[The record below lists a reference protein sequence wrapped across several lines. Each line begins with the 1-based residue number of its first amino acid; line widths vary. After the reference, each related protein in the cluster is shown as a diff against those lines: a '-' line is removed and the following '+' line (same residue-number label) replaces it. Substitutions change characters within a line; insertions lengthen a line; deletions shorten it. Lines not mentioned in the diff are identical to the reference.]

1 MSYYLLPEALS
12 APFMVPSV
20 VVDRHLKLASET
32 QIKVLLFVLRNI
44 SSGIDPAAT
53 AKGLSFP
60 ESEVLDALFYW
71 EQCGILGSDVKT
83 APAPAIETVEKKAV
97 RRAEKPSRSDVA
109 HRGLEDERVALL
121 LREAQLKFGR
131 NLKSN
136 EASTLVWLYDD
147 EGMDVSVILM
157 LLQYALSEDK
167 CNISFIER
175 TAAKWI
181 ESGVETVADA
191 EKCIAQSIE
200 RNLAWG
206 VVQSA
211 FGIDR
216 RRPSEKELELSAK
229 WVNEW
234 KMAPDILR
242 LAYDA
247 CIDQKA
253 KLSFPYIGKILE
265 GWHLKGYKTAADI
278 KKGETDKPAAPK
290 SATKKHNFDA
300 YDLDLFE
307 KMLDSED

>member
-12 APFMVPSV
+12 APFIVPSA
-20 VVDRHLKLASET
+20 VVDRHLKLASEV

-44 SSGIDPAAT
+44 SSGIDPAVA
-53 AKGLSFP
+53 AKGLLVP
-60 ESEVLDALFYW
+60 ESEVLDALCYW
-71 EQCGILGSDVKT
+71 EQCGILGSDVKSV
-83 APAPAIETVEKKAV
+83 PQPVSDMPEKKTV
-97 RRAEKPSRSDVA
+97 RRAEKPSRTDVA

-147 EGMDVSVILM
+147 EGMDISVILM

-167 CNISFIER
+167 CNISFIEK

-181 ESGVETVADA
+181 ENGVETVADA
-191 EKCIAQSIE
+191 EKYIAQAIE
-200 RNLAWG
+200 KNLAWN

-234 KMAPDILR
+234 QMSPDILR

-247 CIDQKA
+247 CVDQKA
-253 KLSFPYIGKILE
+253 KLSFPYVGKILE

-278 KKGETDKPAAPK
+278 KKDETDKPATTKGGA
-290 SATKKHNFDA
+290 KKHNFDA

-307 KMLDSED
+307 KMLDRED